1 MKFFIGLLIGIGIA
15 GAVAF
20 YLNKAQN
27 PFVDKGF
34 NGNTVNLSASAP
46 VSSAPLILA
55 PGTKMQQASSAP
67 TVQQNKP
74 EASTPSY
81 DFYDVLQGKKD
92 INPKPTTAP
101 APEVAATKQSFI
113 VQVGAFSEP
122 DLANNMKAKLALL
135 GFSSKIKSQQ
145 INDKIINRVIIGPF
159 ADEADANDLI
169 TQLKQQDIN
178 ATLIN
183 NSN

>member
-34 NGNTVNLSASAP
+34 NSNSMNLSASAP

-67 TVQQNKP
+67 IVQQNKP

-92 INPKPTTAP
+92 INTNKQASSAPKANANP
-101 APEVAATKQSFI
+101 SFT

-145 INDKIINRVIIGPF
+145 VNDKIINRVIIGPF
-159 ADEADANDLI
+159 ANEADANDLI

>member
-34 NGNTVNLSASAP
+34 NNNGVNLTTSTA

-67 TVQQNKP
+67 STQNKP

-92 INPKPTTAP
+92 INPKLSASSVS
-101 APEVAATKQSFI
+101 EEAATPSFI
-113 VQVGAFSEP
+113 VQAGAFSEP

-145 INDKIINRVIIGPF
+145 INDKIINRVIIGQF
-159 ADEADANDLI
+159 TTEAEANDLI
-169 TQLKQQDIN
+169 AQLKQQDIN

>member
-1 MKFFIGLLIGIGIA
+1 VKFFIGLLIGIGIA

-34 NGNTVNLSASAP
+34 NNGSVNLTTSTP

-67 TVQQNKP
+67 TAQNKP

-92 INPKPTTAP
+92 INPKPTASSV
-101 APEVAATKQSFI
+101 PEAATPSFI
-113 VQVGAFSEP
+113 VQAGAFSEP

-145 INDKIINRVIIGPF
+145 INGKIINRVIIGQF
-159 ADEADANDLI
+159 TTEAEANDLI
-169 TQLKQQDIN
+169 AQLKQQDIN

>member
-1 MKFFIGLLIGIGIA
+1 M
-15 GAVAF
+15 
-20 YLNKAQN
+20 
-27 PFVDKGF
+27 
-34 NGNTVNLSASAP
+34 
-46 VSSAPLILA
+46 
-55 PGTKMQQASSAP
+55 
-67 TVQQNKP
+67 
-74 EASTPSY
+74 
-81 DFYDVLQGKKD
+81 
-92 INPKPTTAP
+92 
-101 APEVAATKQSFI
+101 
-113 VQVGAFSEP
+113 GAFSEP

>member
-1 MKFFIGLLIGIGIA
+1 VKFFIGLLIGIGIA

-34 NGNTVNLSASAP
+34 NNNGVNLTTSTA

-55 PGTKMQQASSAP
+55 PGTKMQQAISAP
-67 TVQQNKP
+67 STQNKP

-92 INPKPTTAP
+92 INPKLSASSVS
-101 APEVAATKQSFI
+101 EEAATPSFI
-113 VQVGAFSEP
+113 VQAGAFSEP

-145 INDKIINRVIIGPF
+145 INDKIINRVIIGQF
-159 ADEADANDLI
+159 TTEAEANDLI
-169 TQLKQQDIN
+169 AQLKQQDIN

>member
-34 NGNTVNLSASAP
+34 NNSSVNLSASAP

-67 TVQQNKP
+67 IAQQNKP

-92 INPKPTTAP
+92 INPKTTTAS
-101 APEVAATKQSFI
+101 APEAAAKPSFI

-145 INDKIINRVIIGPF
+145 VNDKIINRVIIGPF

-169 TQLKQQDIN
+169 AQLKQQDIN